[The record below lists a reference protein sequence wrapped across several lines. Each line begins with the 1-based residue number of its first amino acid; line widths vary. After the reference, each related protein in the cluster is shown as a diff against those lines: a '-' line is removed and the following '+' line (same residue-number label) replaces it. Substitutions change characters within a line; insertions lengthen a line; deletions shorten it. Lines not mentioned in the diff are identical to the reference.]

1 MCIHSKL
8 KSSRWYQKCLH
19 TFFEITTTDNFL
31 GKNNVLRKRCFQ
43 KLGSQCASVTGWRP
57 PKQRHKKRS
66 FMQKP
71 SPRSHHADALLQV
84 DIPCSCYSSLLALL
98 GSLPAHSIKLFGG
111 WKVSGLFVNQL
122 QFLVYHFQRIQG
134 LLTPKFFR
142 SSGLFVNQPQF
153 LVNIFKEFNASS
165 LQNCSGARD
174 CLWTSYNLFIILNIN
189 GQITIAR

>member
-57 PKQRHKKRS
+57 PKQRHKKRP

-84 DIPCSCYSSLLALL
+84 DIPCSCYSSLLAIL
-98 GSLPAHSIKLFGG
+98 GSLPAHSKI
-111 WKVSGLFVNQL
+111 V
-122 QFLVYHFQRIQG
+122 QG
-134 LLTPKFFR
+134 LESVRIVCEPATIP
-142 SSGLFVNQPQF
+142 
-153 LVNIFKEFNASS
+153 
-165 LQNCSGARD
+165 
-174 CLWTSYNLFIILNIN
+174 CLSFSMNSMPPHSKIVQELGIVCEPA
-189 GQITIAR
+189 TICLSF